1 MTILDKILVFLG
13 VRSVLSSI
21 DKAERQ
27 KEAEEERLRNERE
40 WEELDRQDRISKL
53 ESDIKDLNRRIADL
67 DMENSFRDDDIYQDE
82 IDDLNDQV
90 DDLGNELDDLYD
102 EY

>member
-1 MTILDKILVFLG
+1 MTFFDKILVFLG

-21 DKAERQ
+21 DKAEHQR
-27 KEAEEERLRNERE
+27 EAEEERLRNEIE

-53 ESDIKDLNRRIADL
+53 ESDIEDLNRRIADL

-90 DDLGNELDDLYD
+90 DDLENELDDLYD